1 MIKENVICMCLCLCS
16 CSAGIHPVQKK
27 VLGPLKL
34 QLQAVGVTGCEP
46 PDKGARNLTQVLFKG
61 TKTISK

>member
-1 MIKENVICMCLCLCS
+1 MPSMLFFILEVFMMIKENVICMCLCLCS

-34 QLQAVGVTGCEP
+34 ELPTVMGGQWDLNVGILE
-46 PDKGARNLTQVLFKG
+46 K
-61 TKTISK
+61 